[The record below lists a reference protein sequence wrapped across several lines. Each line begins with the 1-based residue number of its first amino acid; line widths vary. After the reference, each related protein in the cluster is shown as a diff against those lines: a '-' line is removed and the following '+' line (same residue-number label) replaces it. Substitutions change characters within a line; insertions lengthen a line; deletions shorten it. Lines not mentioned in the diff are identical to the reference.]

1 MFDQQNYLAGVWT
14 GLYRGHAK
22 QDKAQRA
29 KKRLPD
35 QSEQD
40 EIKQYKKRAE
50 DITVSPLRPNLHP
63 SATLYCTC
71 IMVQQTTMC
80 VHQSTPYYTVI
91 E

>member
-29 KKRLPD
+29 KEGLKQL
-35 QSEQD
+35 SEHE
-40 EIKQYKKRAE
+40 EIGQYKARAE
-50 DITVSPLRPNLHP
+50 SITVSPLRPILHP

-71 IMVQQTTMC
+71 IMVQQTTLC
-80 VHQSTPYYTVI
+80 VHQSTPYYTAI